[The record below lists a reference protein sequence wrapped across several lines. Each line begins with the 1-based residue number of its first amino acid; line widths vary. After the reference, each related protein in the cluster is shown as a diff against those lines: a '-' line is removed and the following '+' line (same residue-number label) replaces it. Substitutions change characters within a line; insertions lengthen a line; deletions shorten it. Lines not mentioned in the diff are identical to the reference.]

1 MGMQQFPNEAA
12 RIAAA
17 QQAAQPDPSIWE
29 RFSGPIGRGAATAF
43 EAFNYPFEQLKQYVL
58 APAVERAT
66 QALPVRWEPGPG
78 AFNFDWNVDALKTPE
93 GKFSP
98 EALKYAA
105 RGIPTNPFQAFQ
117 DLSNLPGLVKGD
129 IDIGSFLQSRTGD
142 PIVAAPGTLRYQ
154 NIQEE
159 VARREK
165 EFGRPLSAVETR
177 QAGEDLYKLPPYM
190 RGALEEAIYLRIP
203 PTAVMRGGLAAAR
216 GSKFLRP
223 ASELQRLQKA
233 AAAAPVKVRPEQAV
247 RGVKTRADLAPTVTG
262 RELSLISPAA
272 TTAVKGA
279 LRAGEAALKP
289 VELLERGT
297 VAALKLPFKGIGL
310 VGRKAASELLD
321 LGETRDLRNRL
332 TRTASEDIAKGSD
345 IDTVVQRTNREYE
358 KFTNVADQWIAD
370 KNKMTLA
377 SNPAAKTPRFGTKI
391 AKDALEADK
400 IAQSQVDEA
409 TPPIQPEP
417 DVTPAPVTDEL
428 GSTGLHDFSPEL
440 RASNDETIRRLQ
452 KLLEVPDE
460 SLYGRSVAARTID
473 NTPLIEQSMRRDMKG
488 NPGLLRER
496 IQYKLDKLSEFQLMD
511 DRTRVP
517 GGMQPAA
524 IAAFSKRRELL
535 ESLLAEPNES
545 ARFFDALKASETGEI
560 RQFQTYI
567 RDLSNRDDLLTK
579 RLREELDEVT
589 NELDSL
595 PGRPQLSVSQQADLD
610 AAYARKTARE
620 AEPPVGAEPPV
631 EVEAPREL
639 NQPLDFSESNIDVDV
654 IENAIVSNKLFN
666 PFRKAKQTST
676 EILDSLASISSDL
689 RGRYPYLE
697 RLNTGNAA
705 DDVIRFQ
712 HNLWDNQILLRN
724 FQDNFWRSKKLPIDY
739 EFVAGGWGDVVT
751 RARLSAGAQLKALT
765 FYGKYIKKLSVAA
778 SKGVDRID
786 VDRMLMAKRA
796 QYAYDDL
803 EGPWARAIAEGEEPR
818 KNFVFGDYREAKRVE
833 VTHPVITEWT
843 GRKVKPNYRLNP
855 DDSWKIL
862 DPDSALY
869 KKYVDL
875 DADGNVINRERLDA
889 FLDIVEDSRDIMRQ
903 SRRRQYD
910 KGVTGREFFTK
921 YDLEDDEIADIAKNY
936 IDKDDALSKK
946 LIVEAEIR
954 DPWYMPIA
962 YIERVDETKLGLRPG
977 TRGYGLSTNGVYD
990 FADDFDQLTV
1000 KAPTGEIMV
1009 THLIADEMRAAN
1021 NELMNELFDMGLFM
1035 NRKGVPDDIGGYNL
1049 VDVSDKYVT
1058 HEIADRHVYDAIID
1072 VRSKVKDGVPV
1083 TTKRIQN
1090 SLKELDIVANETSIK
1105 DRIKSL
1111 VRTGKIIEEGVLEEG
1126 GEFAIKE
1133 GVPPP
1138 KAKNLNI
1145 VEEPF
1150 ELYDENARS
1159 GRISFYRGGKYGDG
1173 RRIILAA
1180 DKEGT
1185 PVDKLLWDTL
1195 YGRGGLATQGSGVD
1209 GGIRKVIAFSNGFFK
1224 GALTTYN
1231 PLFIVKNMMIDMF
1244 TGAIGSGVAPV
1255 GKNSSLGRLS
1265 ESVIDIAINRER
1277 RYVDMQAGVGGVQT
1291 RIFSPVPSDY
1301 RNIVRAVDDAK
1312 LAAPDTHKGAKVVRS
1327 SKEIE
1332 SVLTDMG
1339 KDMMGIKNSTWTSR
1353 VIGGAKV
1360 WKSVPALGA
1369 MAEQSVRHRVDQKA
1383 FLKLVGK
1390 KEYDRLFGTGD
1401 NALKPE
1407 QWERELLHE
1416 WTPHFDPDGNAIANP
1431 VAKTVRRGDSQV
1443 SVGLIDSPEAAAAAM
1458 NGINSTLDFN
1468 RGGDMIK
1475 YLNNYVLFL
1484 NAAMEGTKQPLRL
1497 MGLNVQP
1504 NIRLR
1509 KDWKPGEARYEFF
1522 KPNEGLR
1529 LGYFGGKRGVSGTV
1543 ADIGRGSFGMGG
1555 AVGANVRIAS
1565 ALTAYTYIQMVWNKQ
1580 WEYQGV
1586 PLYYDIPEYVRNNA
1600 IVIMGPPP
1608 KDEDGNYIMDPST
1621 GRPTLNYVVI
1631 PHNLREWNMLFQP
1644 INFTI
1649 DELRNDVPA
1658 DLSRF
1663 ALDWYKSQSPT
1674 GEGIPY
1680 PEVFR
1685 YLKELYTGED
1695 DFRKKPIVTPGLE
1708 NLEPTQQYSEY
1719 TSESAIRLAEA
1730 SYDSP
1735 LPQWIKNRISSPQ
1748 KSEHFFTGITGGLGK
1763 EMLTSSDY
1771 AIGMLDAFRGRESR
1785 PMQEQVAE
1793 YREMDKVSRREYVAG
1808 LNETQHKEFQKEL
1821 RRPRKE
1827 IPFFEKLKDT
1837 YLRDRTG
1844 GMRQVAGDVTAERF
1858 PEISIEDTREAGR
1871 IVRGVNDK
1879 LRYDQQ
1885 GFDARLSNWQ
1895 KGSTTNAMNPDDWK
1909 AERSKKREQSQG
1921 AIESLKIIYPRAIYN
1936 KSDEV
1941 RDDFYNSLYT
1951 AAGIDTRNGSELLVA
1966 GYYAIEPANEDPS
1979 STDWG
1984 KFFAERDKYM
1994 QAIKTASESA
2004 GDDVYVN
2011 FMRALQGS
2019 MTATEKSYDNARRYL
2034 STYWGL
2040 GRDVSTLTRNA
2051 TPELQQM
2058 WDNYL
2063 NTDGRRQEAVRES
2076 NPTIKALIEQ
2086 RNNLRKALVT
2096 QDWRK
2101 NGYPY
2106 MDALLVFWYGKYYN
2120 PSTPIGK
2127 AYHNRINGTGSLGF
2141 APSSTLTTT
2150 VY

>member
-1 MGMQQFPNEAA
+1 M
-12 RIAAA
+12 
-17 QQAAQPDPSIWE
+17 
-29 RFSGPIGRGAATAF
+29 
-43 EAFNYPFEQLKQYVL
+43 
-58 APAVERAT
+58 
-66 QALPVRWEPGPG
+66 
-78 AFNFDWNVDALKTPE
+78 
-93 GKFSP
+93 
-98 EALKYAA
+98 
-105 RGIPTNPFQAFQ
+105 
-117 DLSNLPGLVKGD
+117 
-129 IDIGSFLQSRTGD
+129 
-142 PIVAAPGTLRYQ
+142 
-154 NIQEE
+154 
-159 VARREK
+159 
-165 EFGRPLSAVETR
+165 
-177 QAGEDLYKLPPYM
+177 
-190 RGALEEAIYLRIP
+190 
-203 PTAVMRGGLAAAR
+203 
-216 GSKFLRP
+216 
-223 ASELQRLQKA
+223 
-233 AAAAPVKVRPEQAV
+233 
-247 RGVKTRADLAPTVTG
+247 
-262 RELSLISPAA
+262 
-272 TTAVKGA
+272 
-279 LRAGEAALKP
+279 
-289 VELLERGT
+289 
-297 VAALKLPFKGIGL
+297 
-310 VGRKAASELLD
+310 
-321 LGETRDLRNRL
+321 
-332 TRTASEDIAKGSD
+332 
-345 IDTVVQRTNREYE
+345 
-358 KFTNVADQWIAD
+358 
-370 KNKMTLA
+370 
-377 SNPAAKTPRFGTKI
+377 
-391 AKDALEADK
+391 
-400 IAQSQVDEA
+400 
-409 TPPIQPEP
+409 
-417 DVTPAPVTDEL
+417 
-428 GSTGLHDFSPEL
+428 
-440 RASNDETIRRLQ
+440 
-452 KLLEVPDE
+452 
-460 SLYGRSVAARTID
+460 
-473 NTPLIEQSMRRDMKG
+473 
-488 NPGLLRER
+488 
-496 IQYKLDKLSEFQLMD
+496 
-511 DRTRVP
+511 
-517 GGMQPAA
+517 
-524 IAAFSKRRELL
+524 
-535 ESLLAEPNES
+535 
-545 ARFFDALKASETGEI
+545 
-560 RQFQTYI
+560 
-567 RDLSNRDDLLTK
+567 
-579 RLREELDEVT
+579 
-589 NELDSL
+589 
-595 PGRPQLSVSQQADLD
+595 
-610 AAYARKTARE
+610 
-620 AEPPVGAEPPV
+620 
-631 EVEAPREL
+631 
-639 NQPLDFSESNIDVDV
+639 
-654 IENAIVSNKLFN
+654 
-666 PFRKAKQTST
+666 
-676 EILDSLASISSDL
+676 
-689 RGRYPYLE
+689 
-697 RLNTGNAA
+697 
-705 DDVIRFQ
+705 
-712 HNLWDNQILLRN
+712 
-724 FQDNFWRSKKLPIDY
+724 
-739 EFVAGGWGDVVT
+739 
-751 RARLSAGAQLKALT
+751 
-765 FYGKYIKKLSVAA
+765 
-778 SKGVDRID
+778 
-786 VDRMLMAKRA
+786 
-796 QYAYDDL
+796 
-803 EGPWARAIAEGEEPR
+803 
-818 KNFVFGDYREAKRVE
+818 
-833 VTHPVITEWT
+833 
-843 GRKVKPNYRLNP
+843 
-855 DDSWKIL
+855 
-862 DPDSALY
+862 
-869 KKYVDL
+869 
-875 DADGNVINRERLDA
+875 
-889 FLDIVEDSRDIMRQ
+889 
-903 SRRRQYD
+903 
-910 KGVTGREFFTK
+910 
-921 YDLEDDEIADIAKNY
+921 
-936 IDKDDALSKK
+936 
-946 LIVEAEIR
+946 
-954 DPWYMPIA
+954 
-962 YIERVDETKLGLRPG
+962 
-977 TRGYGLSTNGVYD
+977 
-990 FADDFDQLTV
+990 
-1000 KAPTGEIMV
+1000 
-1009 THLIADEMRAAN
+1009 
-1021 NELMNELFDMGLFM
+1021 
-1035 NRKGVPDDIGGYNL
+1035 
-1049 VDVSDKYVT
+1049 
-1058 HEIADRHVYDAIID
+1058 
-1072 VRSKVKDGVPV
+1072 
-1083 TTKRIQN
+1083 
-1090 SLKELDIVANETSIK
+1090 
-1105 DRIKSL
+1105 
-1111 VRTGKIIEEGVLEEG
+1111 
-1126 GEFAIKE
+1126 
-1133 GVPPP
+1133 
-1138 KAKNLNI
+1138 
-1145 VEEPF
+1145 
-1150 ELYDENARS
+1150 
-1159 GRISFYRGGKYGDG
+1159 
-1173 RRIILAA
+1173 
-1180 DKEGT
+1180 
-1185 PVDKLLWDTL
+1185 

-1339 KDMMGIKNSTWTSR
+1339 KDMMGIKNSTWGSR
-1353 VIGGAKV
+1353 VVGGAKV

-1895 KGSTTNAMNPDDWK
+1895 KGSTT
-1909 AERSKKREQSQG
+1909 
-1921 AIESLKIIYPRAIYN
+1921 L
-1936 KSDEV
+1936 
-1941 RDDFYNSLYT
+1941 
-1951 AAGIDTRNGSELLVA
+1951 
-1966 GYYAIEPANEDPS
+1966 
-1979 STDWG
+1979 
-1984 KFFAERDKYM
+1984 
-1994 QAIKTASESA
+1994 
-2004 GDDVYVN
+2004 
-2011 FMRALQGS
+2011 
-2019 MTATEKSYDNARRYL
+2019 
-2034 STYWGL
+2034 
-2040 GRDVSTLTRNA
+2040 
-2051 TPELQQM
+2051 
-2058 WDNYL
+2058 
-2063 NTDGRRQEAVRES
+2063 
-2076 NPTIKALIEQ
+2076 
-2086 RNNLRKALVT
+2086 
-2096 QDWRK
+2096 
-2101 NGYPY
+2101 
-2106 MDALLVFWYGKYYN
+2106 
-2120 PSTPIGK
+2120 
-2127 AYHNRINGTGSLGF
+2127 
-2141 APSSTLTTT
+2141 
-2150 VY
+2150 

>member
-12 RIAAA
+12 QIAAA

-29 RFSGPIGRGAATAF
+29 RFSGPIGRGAVTAL
-43 EAFNYPFEQLKQYVL
+43 EALNYPFEQLKQYVL
-58 APAVERAT
+58 APAVERST
-66 QALPVRWEPGPG
+66 QAFPVRWEPGPG
-78 AFNFDWNVDALKTPE
+78 AFNFDWNVDALTTPE
-93 GKFSP
+93 GKFDP
-98 EALKYAA
+98 KAAIYAA
-105 RGIPTNPFQAFQ
+105 RGIPTNPFQAFG

-165 EFGRPLSAVETR
+165 ELGRPLSAVETR

-190 RGALEEAIYLRIP
+190 RGTLEEAIYLRAP
-203 PTAVMRGGLAAAR
+203 QAATMRGGLAAAR
-216 GSKFLRP
+216 GGRGFLGGLIRP
-223 ASELQRLQKA
+223 AKGTQMIPGTQIPYKFQQPTGMITQKA
-233 AAAAPVKVRPEQAV
+233 PIVSTAAR
-247 RGVKTRADLAPTVTG
+247 
-262 RELSLISPAA
+262 
-272 TTAVKGA
+272 GA
-279 LRAGEAALKP
+279 LKAGEAALKP

-297 VAALKLPFKGIGL
+297 AAAIKLPFKGIGL
-310 VGRKAASELLD
+310 AGRKAASELLD

-332 TRTASEDIAKGSD
+332 TATASEDIAKGSD

-358 KFTNVADQWIAD
+358 KWTNVADQWIAD
-370 KNKMTLA
+370 KNKMTLV
-377 SNPAAKTPRFGTKI
+377 SNPAAKTPRFGTRI

-417 DVTPAPVTDEL
+417 DVTPTPLTDEL

-440 RASNDETIRRLQ
+440 RATNDATIRSLQ

-496 IQYKLDKLSEFQLMD
+496 IQYKLDKLTEFQLLD

-545 ARFFDALKASETGEI
+545 ERFFNALRASETGEI
-560 RQFQTYI
+560 RQFETYI
-567 RDLSNRDDLLTK
+567 RDLANRDDLLTK
-579 RLREELDEVT
+579 RLREELDEVA

-595 PGRPQLSVSQQADLD
+595 PELPQLSVSQQADLD
-610 AAYARKTARE
+610 AAYARKIARE

-631 EVEAPREL
+631 EAEAPRQL
-639 NQPLDFSESNIDVDV
+639 NLPLDFSGPSNIDVDV
-654 IENAIVSNKLFN
+654 VENAIVSNKLFN

-724 FQDNFWRSKKLPIDY
+724 FADNFWRSKKLPTDY
-739 EFVAGGWGDVVT
+739 KFVAGGWGDVVT
-751 RARLSAGAQLKALT
+751 KARLSAGAQLKALT
-765 FYGKYIKKLSVAA
+765 FYGKYIKKLGVAA

-786 VDRMLMAKRA
+786 VDRFLMAKRA
-796 QYAYDDL
+796 QYMYDDP
-803 EGPWARAIAEGEEPR
+803 EGPWARAIAEGEKPR
-818 KNFVFGDYREAKRVE
+818 KNLVFGDYREAKRVE
-833 VTHPVITEWT
+833 VTNPVITEWT
-843 GRKVKPNYRLNP
+843 GRKVKPDYSANSE
-855 DDSWKIL
+855 DSWKIL

-921 YDLEDDEIADIAKNY
+921 YDLEDDEIANY
-936 IDKDDALSKK
+936 ARQYEGEK
-946 LIVEAEIR
+946 LTQKITLESEIR
-954 DPWYMPIA
+954 DPWYMPIG
-962 YIERVDETKLGLRPG
+962 YIERVEDTKLGLRPG

-990 FADDFDQLTV
+990 FKDDFDQLTV

-1021 NELMNELFDMGLFM
+1021 NELMNELYDMGLFV
-1035 NRKGVPDDIGGYNL
+1035 NREGVPDDIGGYNL
-1049 VDVSDKYVT
+1049 VDVSDKFVK
-1058 HEIADRHVYDAIID
+1058 HEIANRHVFDAIADIRANPKVEDTVSID
-1072 VRSKVKDGVPV
+1072 AR
-1083 TTKRIQN
+1083 RIQDH
-1090 SLKELDIVANETSIK
+1090 LRTMRDIRVGRNEID
-1105 DRIKSL
+1105 DRIDSL
-1111 VRTGKIIEEGVLEEG
+1111 LKTKKIIREGSGVE
-1126 GEFAIKE
+1126 IKE
-1133 GVPPP
+1133 GATPPE
-1138 KAKNLNI
+1138 AKNLNI
-1145 VEEPF
+1145 VEGTF
-1150 ELYDENARS
+1150 DLYDEKARS
-1159 GRISFYRGGKYGDG
+1159 GLISFYRGGKYGDG

-1209 GGIRKVIAFSNGFFK
+1209 GNIKKVIAFSNGFFR

-1244 TGAIGSGVAPV
+1244 TGAIGSGIAPV

-1353 VIGGAKV
+1353 VVGGAKV

-1468 RGGDMIK
+1468 RGGEMIK
-1475 YLNNYVLFL
+1475 YFNNYVLFL
-1484 NAAMEGTKQPLRL
+1484 NAAMEGAKQPLRL
-1497 MGLNVQP
+1497 MGLNLQP

-1522 KPNEGLR
+1522 KPNEGLGFLFPKKFKPES
-1529 LGYFGGKRGVSGTV
+1529 LGYIGGPRGVSGTV
-1543 ADIGRGSFGMGG
+1543 ADIGRGSFGRGG
-1555 AVGANVRIAS
+1555 AVGTNVRIAS

-1631 PHNLREWNMLFQP
+1631 PHNLREWNMLFQTV
-1644 INFTI
+1644 NFTI

-1658 DLSRF
+1658 DLGRF
-1663 ALDWYKSQSPT
+1663 VWDWWQSQSPL
-1674 GEGIPY
+1674 GEGVPY
-1680 PEVFR
+1680 PEILR

-1708 NLEPTQQYSEY
+1708 HLEPTQQYSEY
-1719 TSESAIRLAEA
+1719 TSEAAIRLAQA

-1735 LPQWIKNRISSPQ
+1735 LPQWMKDRISSPQ

-1771 AIGMLDAFRGRESR
+1771 VIGMLDAFRGRESR
-1785 PMQEQVAE
+1785 PMEEQVAE
-1793 YREMDKVSRREYVAG
+1793 YREMDKVSRREYIAG

-1885 GFDARLSNWQ
+1885 GFDAKLSNWQ

-1979 STDWG
+1979 STDWS

-2011 FMRALQGS
+2011 FMRALQAS

-2076 NPTIKALIEQ
+2076 NPTIKALIER

-2141 APSSTLTTT
+2141 APSSTLTPT

>member
-1827 IPFFEKLKDT
+1827 IPFFEKMKDT

-1921 AIESLKIIYPRAIYN
+1921 SIESLKILFPKSIYN
-1936 KSDEV
+1936 MSDEV
-1941 RDDFYNSLYT
+1941 RDDYYNSLYT

>member
-12 RIAAA
+12 QIAAA

-29 RFSGPIGRGAATAF
+29 SFSGPIGRGAVTAL
-43 EAFNYPFEQLKQYVL
+43 EALNYPFEQLKQYVL
-58 APAVERAT
+58 APAVERST
-66 QALPVRWEPGPG
+66 QSFPVRWEPGPG
-78 AFNFDWNVDALKTPE
+78 AFNFKLNTDAWVTPE
-93 GKFSP
+93 GKFDP
-98 EALKYAA
+98 KAAIYAA
-105 RGIPTNPFQAFQ
+105 RGIPTNPFQAFG

-142 PIVAAPGTLRYQ
+142 AIVAAPGTLRYQ

-165 EFGRPLSAVETR
+165 ELGRPLSAVETR

-190 RGALEEAIYLRIP
+190 RGTLEEAIYLRAP
-203 PTAVMRGGLAAAR
+203 QAVAMRAGLAAAR
-216 GSKFLRP
+216 GSRLLRP
-223 ASELQRLQKA
+223 ASEIRKLQEA
-233 AAAAPVKVRPEQAV
+233 AGRH
-247 RGVKTRADLAPTVTG
+247 GYLAREGIVPTVTG
-262 RELSLISPAA
+262 REISKISPAA
-272 TTAVKGA
+272 STAARGA

-297 VAALKLPFKGIGL
+297 AAAIKLPFKGIGL
-310 VGRKAASELLD
+310 AGRKAASELLD

-332 TRTASEDIAKGSD
+332 TATASEDIAKGSD

-377 SNPAAKTPRFGTKI
+377 SNPAAKTPRFGTRI

-417 DVTPAPVTDEL
+417 DVTPTPLTDEL

-440 RASNDETIRRLQ
+440 RATNDATIRSLQ

-460 SLYGRSVAARTID
+460 SLYRRSVAARTID

-496 IQYKLDKLSEFQLMD
+496 IQYKLDKLAEFQLMD

-545 ARFFDALKASETGEI
+545 ERFFNALRASETGEI
-560 RQFQTYI
+560 RQFETYI
-567 RDLSNRDDLLTK
+567 RDLANRDDLLTK
-579 RLREELDEVT
+579 RLREELVEVA

-595 PGRPQLSVSQQADLD
+595 PELPQLSVSQQADLD

-631 EVEAPREL
+631 EAEAPRQL
-639 NQPLDFSESNIDVDV
+639 NLPLDFSGPSNIDVDV
-654 IENAIVSNKLFN
+654 VENAIVSNKLFN

-724 FQDNFWRSKKLPIDY
+724 FADNFWRSKKLPTDY
-739 EFVAGGWGDVVT
+739 KFVAGGWGDVVT
-751 RARLSAGAQLKALT
+751 KARLSAGAQLKALT
-765 FYGKYIKKLSVAA
+765 FYGKYIKKLGVAA

-786 VDRMLMAKRA
+786 VDRFLMAKRA
-796 QYAYDDL
+796 QYMYDDP
-803 EGPWARAIAEGEEPR
+803 EGPWARAIAEKKDPR
-818 KNFVFGDYREAKRVE
+818 KNLVFGDYREAKRVE
-833 VTHPVITEWT
+833 VTNPVITEWT
-843 GRKVKPNYRLNP
+843 GRKVKPDYRLNP

-921 YDLEDDEIADIAKNY
+921 YDLEDDEIADLARQFEGE
-936 IDKDDALSKK
+936 K
-946 LIVEAEIR
+946 LTQKITLESEIR
-954 DPWYMPIA
+954 DPWYMPIG
-962 YIERVDETKLGLRPG
+962 YIERVEDTKLGLRPG

-1035 NRKGVPDDIGGYNL
+1035 NREGVPDDIGGYNL

-1058 HEIADRHVYDAIID
+1058 HEIANRHVFDAIADIRANPKVEDTVSID
-1072 VRSKVKDGVPV
+1072 PR
-1083 TTKRIQN
+1083 RIQDH
-1090 SLKELDIVANETSIK
+1090 LRTMRDIRVGRNEID
-1105 DRIKSL
+1105 DRIDSL
-1111 VRTGKIIEEGVLEEG
+1111 LKTKKIIREGRGVE
-1126 GEFAIKE
+1126 IKE
-1133 GVPPP
+1133 GATPP
-1138 KAKNLNI
+1138 KAKNLI
-1145 VEEPF
+1145 TKEEKF
-1150 ELYDENARS
+1150 DLYSEKDRS
-1159 GRISFYRGGKYGDG
+1159 GLISFYRGGKYGDG

-1180 DKEGT
+1180 DKEGN

-1209 GGIRKVIAFSNGFFK
+1209 GSIRKVVAFSNGFFK

-1255 GKNSSLGRLS
+1255 GKNSSLSRLA
-1265 ESVIDIAINRER
+1265 ESVIDIAMNKER

-1312 LAAPDTHKGAKVVRS
+1312 LAAPETHKGAKVVRS

-1353 VIGGAKV
+1353 VVGGAKV

-1719 TSESAIRLAEA
+1719 TSESAIRLAQA

-1793 YREMDKVSRREYVAG
+1793 YREMDKVSRREYIAG

-1921 AIESLKIIYPRAIYN
+1921 SIESLKILFPKSIYN
-1936 KSDEV
+1936 MSDEV
-1941 RDDFYNSLYT
+1941 RDDYYNSLYT

-1979 STDWG
+1979 STDWS

-2141 APSSTLTTT
+2141 APSSTLTPT

>member
-1 MGMQQFPNEAA
+1 M
-12 RIAAA
+12 
-17 QQAAQPDPSIWE
+17 
-29 RFSGPIGRGAATAF
+29 
-43 EAFNYPFEQLKQYVL
+43 
-58 APAVERAT
+58 
-66 QALPVRWEPGPG
+66 
-78 AFNFDWNVDALKTPE
+78 
-93 GKFSP
+93 
-98 EALKYAA
+98 
-105 RGIPTNPFQAFQ
+105 
-117 DLSNLPGLVKGD
+117 
-129 IDIGSFLQSRTGD
+129 
-142 PIVAAPGTLRYQ
+142 
-154 NIQEE
+154 
-159 VARREK
+159 
-165 EFGRPLSAVETR
+165 
-177 QAGEDLYKLPPYM
+177 
-190 RGALEEAIYLRIP
+190 
-203 PTAVMRGGLAAAR
+203 
-216 GSKFLRP
+216 
-223 ASELQRLQKA
+223 
-233 AAAAPVKVRPEQAV
+233 
-247 RGVKTRADLAPTVTG
+247 
-262 RELSLISPAA
+262 
-272 TTAVKGA
+272 
-279 LRAGEAALKP
+279 
-289 VELLERGT
+289 
-297 VAALKLPFKGIGL
+297 
-310 VGRKAASELLD
+310 
-321 LGETRDLRNRL
+321 
-332 TRTASEDIAKGSD
+332 
-345 IDTVVQRTNREYE
+345 
-358 KFTNVADQWIAD
+358 
-370 KNKMTLA
+370 
-377 SNPAAKTPRFGTKI
+377 
-391 AKDALEADK
+391 
-400 IAQSQVDEA
+400 
-409 TPPIQPEP
+409 
-417 DVTPAPVTDEL
+417 
-428 GSTGLHDFSPEL
+428 
-440 RASNDETIRRLQ
+440 
-452 KLLEVPDE
+452 
-460 SLYGRSVAARTID
+460 
-473 NTPLIEQSMRRDMKG
+473 
-488 NPGLLRER
+488 
-496 IQYKLDKLSEFQLMD
+496 
-511 DRTRVP
+511 
-517 GGMQPAA
+517 
-524 IAAFSKRRELL
+524 
-535 ESLLAEPNES
+535 
-545 ARFFDALKASETGEI
+545 
-560 RQFQTYI
+560 
-567 RDLSNRDDLLTK
+567 
-579 RLREELDEVT
+579 
-589 NELDSL
+589 
-595 PGRPQLSVSQQADLD
+595 
-610 AAYARKTARE
+610 
-620 AEPPVGAEPPV
+620 
-631 EVEAPREL
+631 
-639 NQPLDFSESNIDVDV
+639 
-654 IENAIVSNKLFN
+654 
-666 PFRKAKQTST
+666 
-676 EILDSLASISSDL
+676 DSLASISSDL

-724 FQDNFWRSKKLPIDY
+724 FADNFWRSKKLPTDY
-739 EFVAGGWGDVVT
+739 KFVAGGWGDVVT
-751 RARLSAGAQLKALT
+751 KARLSAGAQLKALT
-765 FYGKYIKKLSVAA
+765 FYGKYIKKLGVAA

-786 VDRMLMAKRA
+786 VDRFLMAKRA
-796 QYAYDDL
+796 QYMYDDP
-803 EGPWARAIAEGEEPR
+803 EGPWARAIAEKKDPR
-818 KNFVFGDYREAKRVE
+818 KNLVFGDYREAKRVE
-833 VTHPVITEWT
+833 VTNPVITEWT
-843 GRKVKPNYRLNP
+843 GRKVKPDYRLNP

-921 YDLEDDEIADIAKNY
+921 YDLEDDEIADLARQFEGE
-936 IDKDDALSKK
+936 K
-946 LIVEAEIR
+946 LTQKITLESEIR
-954 DPWYMPIA
+954 DPWYMPIG
-962 YIERVDETKLGLRPG
+962 YIERVEDTKLGLRPG

-1035 NRKGVPDDIGGYNL
+1035 NREGVPDDIGGYNL

-1058 HEIADRHVYDAIID
+1058 HEIANRHVFDAIADIRANPKVEDTVSID
-1072 VRSKVKDGVPV
+1072 PR
-1083 TTKRIQN
+1083 RIQDH
-1090 SLKELDIVANETSIK
+1090 LRTMRDIRVGRNEID
-1105 DRIKSL
+1105 DRIDSL
-1111 VRTGKIIEEGVLEEG
+1111 LKTKKIIREGRGVE
-1126 GEFAIKE
+1126 IKE
-1133 GVPPP
+1133 GATPP
-1138 KAKNLNI
+1138 KAKNLI
-1145 VEEPF
+1145 TKEEKF
-1150 ELYDENARS
+1150 DLYSEKDRS
-1159 GRISFYRGGKYGDG
+1159 GLISFYRGGKYGDG

-1180 DKEGT
+1180 DKEGN

-1312 LAAPDTHKGAKVVRS
+1312 LAAPETHKGAKVVRS

-1353 VIGGAKV
+1353 VVGGAKV

-1719 TSESAIRLAEA
+1719 TSESAIRLAQA

-1793 YREMDKVSRREYVAG
+1793 YREMDKVSRREYIAG

-1921 AIESLKIIYPRAIYN
+1921 SIESLKILFPKSIYN
-1936 KSDEV
+1936 MSDEV
-1941 RDDFYNSLYT
+1941 RDDYYNSLYT

-1979 STDWG
+1979 STDWS

-2141 APSSTLTTT
+2141 APSSTLTPT

>member
-12 RIAAA
+12 QIAAA

-29 RFSGPIGRGAATAF
+29 RFSGPIGRGAVTAL
-43 EAFNYPFEQLKQYVL
+43 EALNYPFEQLKQYVL
-58 APAVERAT
+58 APAVERST

-78 AFNFDWNVDALKTPE
+78 AFNFDWNVDALTTPE

-105 RGIPTNPFQAFQ
+105 RGIPTNPFQAFETTARQ
-117 DLSNLPGLVKGD
+117 
-129 IDIGSFLQSRTGD
+129 FAQSRGAGD

-165 EFGRPLSAVETR
+165 ELGRPLSAVETR

-190 RGALEEAIYLRIP
+190 RGTLEEAIYLRAP
-203 PTAVMRGGLAAAR
+203 QAATMRGGLAAAR
-216 GSKFLRP
+216 GSRLLRP
-223 ASELQRLQKA
+223 ASEIRKLQEA
-233 AAAAPVKVRPEQAV
+233 AGRH
-247 RGVKTRADLAPTVTG
+247 GYLAREGIVPTVTG
-262 RELSLISPAA
+262 REISKISPAA
-272 TTAVKGA
+272 STAARGA
-279 LRAGEAALKP
+279 LRAGEAAWKP

-297 VAALKLPFKGIGL
+297 AAAIKLPFKGIGL
-310 VGRKAASELLD
+310 AGRKAASELLD

-332 TRTASEDIAKGSD
+332 TATAREDIAKGSD

-370 KNKMTLA
+370 KNKMTLV

-417 DVTPAPVTDEL
+417 DVTPTPLTDEL

-440 RASNDETIRRLQ
+440 RATNDATIRSLQ

-496 IQYKLDKLSEFQLMD
+496 IQDKLDKLTEFHLLD

-545 ARFFDALKASETGEI
+545 ERFFNALRASETGEI
-560 RQFQTYI
+560 RQFETYI
-567 RDLSNRDDLLTK
+567 RDLANRDDLLTK
-579 RLREELDEVT
+579 RLREELDEVA

-595 PGRPQLSVSQQADLD
+595 PELPQLSVSQQADLD
-610 AAYARKTARE
+610 AAYARKIARE

-631 EVEAPREL
+631 EAEAPRQL
-639 NQPLDFSESNIDVDV
+639 NLPLDFSGPSNIDVDV
-654 IENAIVSNKLFN
+654 VENAIVSNKLFN

-724 FQDNFWRSKKLPIDY
+724 FADNFWRSKKLPTDY
-739 EFVAGGWGDVVT
+739 KFVAGGWGDVVT
-751 RARLSAGAQLKALT
+751 KARLSAGAQLKALT
-765 FYGKYIKKLSVAA
+765 FYGKYIKKLGVAA

-786 VDRMLMAKRA
+786 VDRFLMAKRA
-796 QYAYDDL
+796 QYMYDDP
-803 EGPWARAIAEGEEPR
+803 EGPWARAIAEKKDPR
-818 KNFVFGDYREAKRVE
+818 KNLVFGDYREAEAVE
-833 VTHPVITEWT
+833 VTNPVITEWT
-843 GRKVKPNYRLNP
+843 GRKVKPDYSANSE
-855 DDSWKIL
+855 DSWKIL

-921 YDLEDDEIADIAKNY
+921 YDLEDDEIANY
-936 IDKDDALSKK
+936 ARQYEGEK
-946 LIVEAEIR
+946 LDQVIKLESEIR
-954 DPWYMPIA
+954 DPWYMPIG
-962 YIERVDETKLGLRPG
+962 YIERVEDTKLGLRPG

-1021 NELMNELFDMGLFM
+1021 NELMNELYDMGLFV
-1035 NRKGVPDDIGGYNL
+1035 NREGVPDDIGGYNL
-1049 VDVSDKYVT
+1049 VDVSDKFVK
-1058 HEIADRHVYDAIID
+1058 HEIANRHVFDAIADIRANPKVEDTVSID
-1072 VRSKVKDGVPV
+1072 AR
-1083 TTKRIQN
+1083 RIQDH
-1090 SLKELDIVANETSIK
+1090 LRTMRDIRVGRNEID
-1105 DRIKSL
+1105 DRIDSL
-1111 VRTGKIIEEGVLEEG
+1111 LKTKKIIREGSGVE
-1126 GEFAIKE
+1126 IKE
-1133 GVPPP
+1133 GATPPE
-1138 KAKNLNI
+1138 AKNLI
-1145 VEEPF
+1145 TKEEPF
-1150 ELYDENARS
+1150 RLYDENARS
-1159 GRISFYRGGKYGDG
+1159 GLISFYRGGRYGDG

-1180 DKEGT
+1180 DKEGN

-1209 GGIRKVIAFSNGFFK
+1209 GNIRKVIAFSNGFFK

-1312 LAAPDTHKGAKVVRS
+1312 LAAPETHKGAKVVRS
-1327 SKEIE
+1327 SKEIQ

-1339 KDMMGIKNSTWTSR
+1339 KDMMGIKNSTWASR
-1353 VIGGAKV
+1353 VVGGAKV

-1468 RGGDMIK
+1468 RGGEMIK
-1475 YLNNYVLFL
+1475 YFNNYVLFL

-1497 MGLNVQP
+1497 MGLNLQP

-1522 KPNEGLR
+1522 KPNEGLGFLFPKKFKPES
-1529 LGYFGGKRGVSGTV
+1529 LGYIGGPRGVSGTV
-1543 ADIGRGSFGMGG
+1543 ADIGRGSFGRGG
-1555 AVGANVRIAS
+1555 AVGTNVRIAS
-1565 ALTAYTYIQMVWNKQ
+1565 ALTAYAYIQMVWNKQ

-1631 PHNLREWNMLFQP
+1631 PHNLREWNMLFQTV
-1644 INFTI
+1644 NFTI

-1658 DLSRF
+1658 DLGRF
-1663 ALDWYKSQSPT
+1663 VGDWWQSQSPV
-1674 GEGIPY
+1674 GEGVPY
-1680 PEVFR
+1680 PEIFR

-1708 NLEPTQQYSEY
+1708 HFEPTQQYSEY
-1719 TSESAIRLAEA
+1719 TSESAIRLAQA

-1735 LPQWIKNRISSPQ
+1735 LPQWMKDRISSPQ

-1771 AIGMLDAFRGRESR
+1771 VIGMLDAFRGRESR
-1785 PMQEQVAE
+1785 PMEEQVAE
-1793 YREMDKVSRREYVAG
+1793 YREMDKVSKREYIAG
-1808 LNETQHKEFQKEL
+1808 LNEAQHKEFLKER

-1885 GFDARLSNWQ
+1885 GFDAKLSNWQ

-1921 AIESLKIIYPRAIYN
+1921 SIESLKILFPKSIYN
-1936 KSDEV
+1936 MSDKV
-1941 RDDFYNSLYT
+1941 RDDYYNSLYT

-1979 STDWG
+1979 STDWS

-2011 FMRALQGS
+2011 FMRALQAS

-2076 NPTIKALIEQ
+2076 NPTIKALIER

-2141 APSSTLTTT
+2141 APSSTLTPT

>member
-1 MGMQQFPNEAA
+1 M
-12 RIAAA
+12 
-17 QQAAQPDPSIWE
+17 
-29 RFSGPIGRGAATAF
+29 
-43 EAFNYPFEQLKQYVL
+43 
-58 APAVERAT
+58 
-66 QALPVRWEPGPG
+66 
-78 AFNFDWNVDALKTPE
+78 
-93 GKFSP
+93 
-98 EALKYAA
+98 
-105 RGIPTNPFQAFQ
+105 
-117 DLSNLPGLVKGD
+117 
-129 IDIGSFLQSRTGD
+129 
-142 PIVAAPGTLRYQ
+142 
-154 NIQEE
+154 
-159 VARREK
+159 
-165 EFGRPLSAVETR
+165 
-177 QAGEDLYKLPPYM
+177 
-190 RGALEEAIYLRIP
+190 
-203 PTAVMRGGLAAAR
+203 
-216 GSKFLRP
+216 
-223 ASELQRLQKA
+223 
-233 AAAAPVKVRPEQAV
+233 
-247 RGVKTRADLAPTVTG
+247 
-262 RELSLISPAA
+262 
-272 TTAVKGA
+272 
-279 LRAGEAALKP
+279 
-289 VELLERGT
+289 
-297 VAALKLPFKGIGL
+297 
-310 VGRKAASELLD
+310 
-321 LGETRDLRNRL
+321 
-332 TRTASEDIAKGSD
+332 
-345 IDTVVQRTNREYE
+345 
-358 KFTNVADQWIAD
+358 
-370 KNKMTLA
+370 
-377 SNPAAKTPRFGTKI
+377 
-391 AKDALEADK
+391 
-400 IAQSQVDEA
+400 
-409 TPPIQPEP
+409 
-417 DVTPAPVTDEL
+417 
-428 GSTGLHDFSPEL
+428 
-440 RASNDETIRRLQ
+440 
-452 KLLEVPDE
+452 
-460 SLYGRSVAARTID
+460 
-473 NTPLIEQSMRRDMKG
+473 
-488 NPGLLRER
+488 
-496 IQYKLDKLSEFQLMD
+496 
-511 DRTRVP
+511 
-517 GGMQPAA
+517 
-524 IAAFSKRRELL
+524 
-535 ESLLAEPNES
+535 
-545 ARFFDALKASETGEI
+545 
-560 RQFQTYI
+560 
-567 RDLSNRDDLLTK
+567 
-579 RLREELDEVT
+579 
-589 NELDSL
+589 
-595 PGRPQLSVSQQADLD
+595 
-610 AAYARKTARE
+610 
-620 AEPPVGAEPPV
+620 
-631 EVEAPREL
+631 
-639 NQPLDFSESNIDVDV
+639 
-654 IENAIVSNKLFN
+654 
-666 PFRKAKQTST
+666 
-676 EILDSLASISSDL
+676 
-689 RGRYPYLE
+689 
-697 RLNTGNAA
+697 
-705 DDVIRFQ
+705 
-712 HNLWDNQILLRN
+712 
-724 FQDNFWRSKKLPIDY
+724 
-739 EFVAGGWGDVVT
+739 
-751 RARLSAGAQLKALT
+751 
-765 FYGKYIKKLSVAA
+765 
-778 SKGVDRID
+778 
-786 VDRMLMAKRA
+786 
-796 QYAYDDL
+796 
-803 EGPWARAIAEGEEPR
+803 
-818 KNFVFGDYREAKRVE
+818 
-833 VTHPVITEWT
+833 
-843 GRKVKPNYRLNP
+843 
-855 DDSWKIL
+855 
-862 DPDSALY
+862 
-869 KKYVDL
+869 
-875 DADGNVINRERLDA
+875 
-889 FLDIVEDSRDIMRQ
+889 
-903 SRRRQYD
+903 
-910 KGVTGREFFTK
+910 
-921 YDLEDDEIADIAKNY
+921 
-936 IDKDDALSKK
+936 
-946 LIVEAEIR
+946 
-954 DPWYMPIA
+954 
-962 YIERVDETKLGLRPG
+962 
-977 TRGYGLSTNGVYD
+977 
-990 FADDFDQLTV
+990 
-1000 KAPTGEIMV
+1000 
-1009 THLIADEMRAAN
+1009 
-1021 NELMNELFDMGLFM
+1021 
-1035 NRKGVPDDIGGYNL
+1035 
-1049 VDVSDKYVT
+1049 
-1058 HEIADRHVYDAIID
+1058 
-1072 VRSKVKDGVPV
+1072 
-1083 TTKRIQN
+1083 
-1090 SLKELDIVANETSIK
+1090 
-1105 DRIKSL
+1105 
-1111 VRTGKIIEEGVLEEG
+1111 
-1126 GEFAIKE
+1126 
-1133 GVPPP
+1133 
-1138 KAKNLNI
+1138 
-1145 VEEPF
+1145 
-1150 ELYDENARS
+1150 
-1159 GRISFYRGGKYGDG
+1159 
-1173 RRIILAA
+1173 
-1180 DKEGT
+1180 
-1185 PVDKLLWDTL
+1185 

-1312 LAAPDTHKGAKVVRS
+1312 LAAPETHKGAKVVRS

-1353 VIGGAKV
+1353 VVGGAKV

-1719 TSESAIRLAEA
+1719 TSESAIRLAQA

-1771 AIGMLDAFRGRESR
+1771 VIGMLDAFRGRESR
-1785 PMQEQVAE
+1785 PMEEQVAE
-1793 YREMDKVSRREYVAG
+1793 YREMDKVSRREYIAG

-1921 AIESLKIIYPRAIYN
+1921 SIESLKILFPKSIYN
-1936 KSDEV
+1936 MSDEV
-1941 RDDFYNSLYT
+1941 RDDYYNSLYT

-1979 STDWG
+1979 STDWS

-2141 APSSTLTTT
+2141 APSSTLTPT